1 MSSHLKSSP
10 KIWKLASD
18 LGLKPKDD
26 AVREVVAHCKRQVI
40 KTLKDCQDFHKLL
53 DFIAATVGTVFEEVH
68 NDSDLFRIKEKYL
81 RAGETGFATLENELH
96 DDVFG
101 ITFKRQN
108 AETWEKQYISIIDC
122 RGNKAARR
130 YFTKWHEIA
139 HLLTLT
145 PQLRLCFRRTHVLS
159 DKDPEEALM
168 DVIAGELGFLPELI
182 RDRVENGISFEEI
195 QRLHDDL
202 CPDASFQ
209 SSVIGFA
216 KAWPQPCVLV
226 EARLACKRGQEHL
239 AAQGSFEFSPAVR
252 RDLRAVKISMND
264 GARKMGLRLFPNMR
278 VPPASVISTVFRNGE
293 NHLKQIEDLSWWEA
307 SGGFKLCPM
316 KVRVEALRYRD
327 SVLALIVPL

>member
-1 MSSHLKSSP
+1 MSSQLRSSV

-26 AVREVVAHCKRQVI
+26 AAREIVGYCRKRVVRI
-40 KTLKDCQDFHKLL
+40 LKDCKDFNKLL

-68 NDSDLFRIKEKYL
+68 DDSDLLRVKHKYL
-81 RAGETGFATLENELH
+81 RAGETGFATLEKELH
-96 DDVFG
+96 EEVFG
-101 ITFKRQN
+101 ITFKRLK
-108 AETWEKQYISIIDC
+108 AEAWEKEYVSVIDC
-122 RGNKAARR
+122 RGNKVARR

-159 DKDPEEALM
+159 DKDPEETLM

-182 RDRVENGISFEEI
+182 RGQVQNGISFEEI
-195 QRLHDDL
+195 QRLHDQL

-216 KAWPQPCVLV
+216 KAWPQPCILI
-226 EARLACKRGQEHL
+226 EARLACKKGQERL
-239 AAQGSFEFSPAVR
+239 VAQGLFPFSPPVR
-252 RDLRAVKISMND
+252 HDLRAVKISAND
-264 GARKMGLRLFPNMR
+264 HAKQLGLRLFQNMR
-278 VPPASVISTVFRNGE
+278 VPPNSVISAVFRNGQT
-293 NHLKQIEDLSWWEA
+293 HLKQIEDLSWWEA
-307 SGGFKLCPM
+307 SGGFKHPPM
-316 KVRVEALRYRD
+316 RVSVEALKYRD